1 MKSKKGVAITSVIL
15 VTITIASFSVWL
27 TTDSPKMVI
36 VVTDFESHLEG
47 IDARHGLI
55 TNAVDSSLLK
65 MLNGDITPEE
75 LISIAEIS
83 SSQINSQIIELVES
97 DAPEEWQ
104 TSYLNYLESLRSS
117 NSYIREIIAL
127 SNLKIENSEN
137 NQIDDILMKIEKLQL
152 NSAEY
157 AKFSIDSRP

>member
-1 MKSKKGVAITSVIL
+1 
-15 VTITIASFSVWL
+15 
-27 TTDSPKMVI
+27 
-36 VVTDFESHLEG
+36 
-47 IDARHGLI
+47 
-55 TNAVDSSLLK
+55 
-65 MLNGDITPEE
+65 MLNDDITPEE

-127 SNLKIENSEN
+127 SNLKIEDSEN
-137 NQIDDILMKIEKLQL
+137 NQIDIILMKIEKLQL
-152 NSAEY
+152 DSAEY
-157 AKFSIDSRP
+157 AKFSINSRP

>member
-1 MKSKKGVAITSVIL
+1 MRSKKGIVITIVVLIAITA
-15 VTITIASFSVWL
+15 ASFSVWQIP
-27 TTDSPKMVI
+27 DNPKMTI
-36 VVTDFESHLEG
+36 VVTDFESHLDG
-47 IDARHGLI
+47 IDARHEI
-55 TNAVDSSLLK
+55 IIDAVDTSLVK
-65 MLNGDITPEE
+65 MTNGDITPEE
-75 LISIAEIS
+75 LISITEVSA
-83 SSQINSQIIELVES
+83 SQINSQIIELVES

-104 TSYLNYLESLRSS
+104 PSYLNYLESLRSS

-152 NSAEY
+152 DSAEY